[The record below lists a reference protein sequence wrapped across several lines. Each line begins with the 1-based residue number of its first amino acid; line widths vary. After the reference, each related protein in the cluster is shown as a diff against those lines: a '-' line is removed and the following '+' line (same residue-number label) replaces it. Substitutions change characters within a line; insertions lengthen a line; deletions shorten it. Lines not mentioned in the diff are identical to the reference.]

1 MLHLLFICGGEKN
14 KRMRGQKTRSETL
27 KRWGK
32 VLTCEQLKPRRAAI
46 WIQTGGRETLYST
59 VCRSTVSTER
69 AELWFCLISS
79 RAEQVAQIRKR
90 LLQNNNQKIGKSEWS
105 EWWMNGGSD
114 YAPHSRS
121 FRQND
126 SVEKSLLYQNPD
138 WTSGTSPIRILNLIG
153 LFLPEPNRYYP
164 SEKAQL
170 CSFPLI
176 SRTSLDLS
184 GRMICAASWR
194 KWLSSWSHFILVP
207 EKSIWLPSNIWQH
220 HFFPSSLPKRV
231 GRTYCRERLTSNWRL
246 SERLMYFC
254 VSKLRSHEAETPLLP
269 VGKRTSALTV
279 LKLQIAQTAVSLTP
293 AARQQLALLR
303 TVFKTDP
310 LTKRA
315 EHLVLSE
322 QLHH

>member
-59 VCRSTVSTER
+59 VCRSAVSTER
-69 AELWFCLISS
+69 AELWFCLISW

-114 YAPHSRS
+114 YAPHSQS

-126 SVEKSLLYQNPD
+126 SVEKSLLHQNPD

-153 LFLPEPNRYYP
+153 LFLPEPNRYYH

-170 CSFPLI
+170 APFFWFPEHLWICRAEWSALPLGENDSHPGLISFWSQRNQFGSPLI
-176 SRTSLDLS
+176 SDSTISFPHLCLNVS
-184 GRMICAASWR
+184 GGLI
-194 KWLSSWSHFILVP
+194 
-207 EKSIWLPSNIWQH
+207 
-220 HFFPSSLPKRV
+220 V
-231 GRTYCRERLTSNWRL
+231 GRDWHLTD
-246 SERLMYFC
+246 
-254 VSKLRSHEAETPLLP
+254 
-269 VGKRTSALTV
+269 
-279 LKLQIAQTAVSLTP
+279 
-293 AARQQLALLR
+293 
-303 TVFKTDP
+303 VFLNAWCIFVP
-310 LTKRA
+310 
-315 EHLVLSE
+315 
-322 QLHH
+322 QN